1 MKGLQG
7 LIIAGALGIV
17 AAVCNWLYVNRQAA
31 GYERVIFTGVR
42 ASAQVNAGD
51 TFEESDFEP
60 VAVPRQYLGELDKRA
75 VLWTDRSTAVGL
87 KATRSYFND
96 EILLVQDLTTP
107 AQRNL
112 SEVLGADEAA
122 RWVPADPATFVP
134 RHFNPGDLVS
144 FVVPVG
150 TAARPVAGEGTDVP
164 AVDRVETIGPF
175 EILALGDRQGRSEL
189 LRSRGASAGH
199 ESKIAI
205 RVKVKGNRLDD
216 PAAER
221 LFDLIHQNGY
231 QGVEVMLYSAQ
242 RPAGS
247 ER

>member
-7 LIIAGALGIV
+7 LLIAAALGVV

-31 GYERVIFTGVR
+31 GYERVSFVGVR

-51 TFEESDFEP
+51 TFEESDFER
-60 VAVPRQYLGELDKRA
+60 VEVPQQYLGDLDKRA
-75 VLWTDRSTAVGL
+75 VRWADRSTATGL
-87 KATRSYFND
+87 KAARSYFND

-112 SEVLGADEAA
+112 SEILGENEAA

-144 FVVPVG
+144 FVVPVAGG
-150 TAARPVAGEGTDVP
+150 TGRSTGNGTDAP
-164 AVDRVETIGPF
+164 QAVLTETIGPF
-175 EILALGDRQGRSEL
+175 EILALGDRQGRAEL
-189 LRSRGASAGH
+189 LRSRGASVGQ
-199 ESKIAI
+199 ENKIAI
-205 RVKVKGNRLDD
+205 RVKVKGNGLDD

-221 LFDLIHQNGY
+221 LFQLLHQNGY
-231 QGVEVMLYSAQ
+231 KGVEVMLYSSQ
-242 RPAGS
+242 K
-247 ER
+247 EMTNDQ

>member
-31 GYERVIFTGVR
+31 GYERVIFVGVR

-51 TFEESDFEP
+51 TFDESDFEP
-60 VAVPRQYLGELDKRA
+60 VAVPRQYLGDLDTRA
-75 VLWTDRSTAVGL
+75 VLWADRSTAVGL

-112 SEVLGADEAA
+112 SELLGENEAA
-122 RWVPADPATFVP
+122 RWVPADPSTFVP

-144 FVVPVG
+144 FVVPVAG
-150 TAARPVAGEGTDVP
+150 AASPAGNSTDAP
-164 AVDRVETIGPF
+164 DPGLTETIGPF
-175 EILALGDRQGRSEL
+175 EILALGDRQGRTEL
-189 LRSRGASAGH
+189 LRSRGASAGQ

-205 RVKVKGNRLDD
+205 RVQLKGNRLDD

-221 LFDLIHQNGY
+221 LFQLIRQNGY
-231 QGVEVMLYSAQ
+231 KGVEVMLYSA
-242 RPAGS
+242 
-247 ER
+247 EMTNEK